1 MERENKKLFFLRIL
15 MILRH
20 PRWTRD
26 AGMTHAYPELSTK
39 TRGLGRG
46 WGGGRTKKGAWG
58 GCGVRIN
65 GRMDGLINDTMDD
78 G

>member
-46 WGGGRTKKGAWG
+46 EDEEGRVGWVWGQNKW
-58 GCGVRIN
+58 
-65 GRMDGLINDTMDD
+65 
-78 G
+78 